1 MIRLS
6 KQTDY
11 GILLLTRFVETG
23 EAHTLTARSLAE
35 GTGIPLPTVSKVLK
49 LLAREE
55 LLASHRGAHGGYSL
69 AKQPA
74 DISVVD
80 IIHALEGGVGL
91 TECVMSPG
99 ECDHE
104 LTCRV
109 SANWRLIN
117 DAVVDAL
124 RRISLLD
131 MAGPLPHELMPLTLG
146 AFTAPSSTLPT
157 RSKNGF

>member
-23 EAHTLTARSLAE
+23 AADALTARSLSDA
-35 GTGIPLPTVSKVLK
+35 TGIPLPTVSKVLK
-49 LLAREE
+49 LLARED
-55 LLASHRGAHGGYSL
+55 LLASHRGARGGYSL
-69 AKQPA
+69 AQQPD
-74 DISVVD
+74 DISVAD

-99 ECDHE
+99 ECDRE
-104 LTCRV
+104 VTCRV

-117 DAVVDAL
+117 GAVVDAL
-124 RRISLLD
+124 RQISLLD
-131 MAGPLPHELMPLTLG
+131 MAGPLPHELMPLTLN
-146 AFTAPSSTLPT
+146 AFTAPSST
-157 RSKNGF
+157 

>member
-11 GILLLTRFVETG
+11 GILLLTRFVDTG
-23 EAHTLTARSLAE
+23 EATTLTARALAE

-49 LLAREE
+49 LLARED
-55 LLASHRGAHGGYSL
+55 LLASHRGARGGYSL
-69 AKQPA
+69 AKQPS
-74 DISVVD
+74 DIPVVD
-80 IIHALEGGVGL
+80 IIHALEGGVAL
-91 TECVMSPG
+91 TECVWSPG

-104 LTCRV
+104 ITCRV
-109 SANWRLIN
+109 GANWRLIN

-131 MAGPLPHELMPLTLG
+131 MSGPLPHELMPLTLG
-146 AFTAPSSTLPT
+146 AFTAPSST
-157 RSKNGF
+157 